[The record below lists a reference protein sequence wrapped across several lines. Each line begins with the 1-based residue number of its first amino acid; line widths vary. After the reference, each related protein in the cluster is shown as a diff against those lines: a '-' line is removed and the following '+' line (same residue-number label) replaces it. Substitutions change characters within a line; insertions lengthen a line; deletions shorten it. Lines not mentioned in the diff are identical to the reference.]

1 MPERVP
7 RFLTCRL
14 VGMPEGF
21 DHPDL
26 ARVGASMRSEWRAE
40 EEQATRDAL
49 ERWRRSR
56 TIVDWF
62 VERMNAGDVIA
73 VTCGTQ
79 RFTGTVEEVG
89 PDLVGVRAAFARI
102 DVHLAST
109 APMQFAL
116 VERAT
121 EGGRRASMRRTFRE
135 LVIAREEAGAV
146 TVGTSLSPAGLVG
159 RVRAARDFV
168 TIVASDGREVVV
180 PMDDVTWIGLHTA

>member
-1 MPERVP
+1 
-7 RFLTCRL
+7 
-14 VGMPEGF
+14 MPEGF

-26 ARVGASMRSEWRAE
+26 AHVGASMRSEWRAE

-73 VTCGTQ
+73 VTCGPK

-89 PDLVGVRAAFARI
+89 PDLVGLRAAFARV

-109 APMQFAL
+109 APMQFEL
-116 VERAT
+116 VERVT

-135 LVIAREEAGAV
+135 LVIGREEPDAV
-146 TVGTSLSPAGLVG
+146 TVGTSLSPDGLVG
-159 RVRAARDFV
+159 QVRAARDFV
-168 TIVASDGREVVV
+168 TIVSKDGGEVVV
-180 PMDDVTWIGLHTA
+180 PLDDVTWIALHTG

>member
-1 MPERVP
+1 
-7 RFLTCRL
+7 
-14 VGMPEGF
+14 MPEGF
-21 DHPDL
+21 EHPDL

-73 VTCGTQ
+73 VTCSSQ

-89 PDLVGVRAAFARI
+89 ADAAGLRTPFARV
-102 DVHLAST
+102 DVHLGAT
-109 APMQFAL
+109 TPMQVDV

-121 EGGRRASMRRTFRE
+121 SGGRRASLRRSFRDI
-135 LVIAREEAGAV
+135 VIARETVDAV
-146 TVGTSLSPAGLVG
+146 TVGTTLSPEGLDG
-159 RVRAARDFV
+159 RVTAARDFV
-168 TIVASDGREVVV
+168 TLVTKDGAEVVV
-180 PMDDVTWIGLHTA
+180 PMSDVTWIAVHAD